1 MSTTPTLSEAQARD
15 EICRVGLSLY
25 ARGYVH
31 ATAGNISVRLDD
43 GYLITPTDACLGT
56 LDPTRLSRLD
66 AQGRHTGGDTPSKTI
81 ALHRQIYAATQA
93 TGEPAACVIH
103 TPSTHLVACS
113 LLADNPGSLERPA
126 ELLPPLTPYFV
137 MKVGHVPHLPYGRP
151 GSDAVA
157 LQVAETITHCAN
169 KGQSLRAVM
178 LARLGPN
185 VWHQTPAL
193 AMAVLE
199 ELEETA
205 RLALLTRGQAS
216 PLSDAQIDE
225 LRATF
230 GARW

>member
-1 MSTTPTLSEAQARD
+1 MSTTPLLSKARARE
-15 EICRVGLSLY
+15 EICRIGQSLY

-43 GYLITPTDACLGT
+43 GFLITPTDACLGT
-56 LDPTRLSRLD
+56 LDPARLARLD
-66 AQGRHTGGDTPSKTI
+66 AQGHHTGGDTPSKTI

-103 TPSTHLVACS
+103 THSTHLVACS
-113 LLADNPGSLERPA
+113 LLADTLASPDRPA

-137 MKVGHVPHLPYGRP
+137 MKVGRVPHLPYGRP
-151 GSDAVA
+151 GSNEVA
-157 LQVAETITHCAN
+157 QQVADTITRYAN
-169 KGQSLRAVM
+169 AGQPLRAVM

-205 RLALLTRGQAS
+205 RLAILTRGQAS
-216 PLSDAQIDE
+216 PLSEARIDE
-225 LRATF
+225 LRTTF